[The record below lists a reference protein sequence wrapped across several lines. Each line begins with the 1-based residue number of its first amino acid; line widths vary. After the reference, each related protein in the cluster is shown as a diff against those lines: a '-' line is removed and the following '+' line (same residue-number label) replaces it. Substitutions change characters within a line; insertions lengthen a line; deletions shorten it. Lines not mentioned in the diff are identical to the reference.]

1 MAADAM
7 SGKPRVLSV
16 EGLSIALPKGADREL
31 AVRDVSLEI
40 FKGETVCLIGESGS
54 GKSMVANAVM
64 GLLPQPYVRPVAGRI
79 DFEGRNLLAMTDR
92 GLRKLRGEK
101 MAMVFQ
107 DPLSALNPLLRIGTQ
122 LDEMLRAHRSGM
134 PAEERREKIVQALRE
149 VELPNPGLLGQSY
162 PFRLSGGQRQRVLIA
177 AALLL
182 EPDLLIADE
191 PTTALDVTTQAAILA
206 LIHRLQQKT
215 DTAVL
220 FITHDFGVVS
230 EIADRVAVMRH
241 GEIVERGAT
250 DAVMRDP
257 QHDYTRKLIAAIPR
271 GDRFRDDMVNEAA
284 APVLRMSGLR
294 KAYRLSQGAFKGH
307 RQIMA
312 LDGVSLSI
320 RPGEVLGLVGESG
333 SGKST
338 LGRIVAGLVPHDEG
352 SLEFVRAPH
361 AGNTSQLR
369 RSSRIQMVFQDPY
382 SSLNPRRT
390 IGASLIEGLVAD
402 GMPKGQALARVREL
416 LQLVG
421 LNADAV
427 SRYPHEFS
435 GGQRQRIGIAR
446 ALAVTPDLVVA
457 DEPVSALDVSVQA
470 QVLDLFEKINREL
483 KVSMLFITHDLKV
496 AAQMCHNIAVLQF
509 GKLVEYG
516 PAEKVMRE
524 PRHEYT
530 KRLIASIPQL
540 R

>member
-241 GEIVERGAT
+241 GEIVER
-250 DAVMRDP
+250 
-257 QHDYTRKLIAAIPR
+257 
-271 GDRFRDDMVNEAA
+271 
-284 APVLRMSGLR
+284 
-294 KAYRLSQGAFKGH
+294 
-307 RQIMA
+307 
-312 LDGVSLSI
+312 
-320 RPGEVLGLVGESG
+320 
-333 SGKST
+333 
-338 LGRIVAGLVPHDEG
+338 
-352 SLEFVRAPH
+352 
-361 AGNTSQLR
+361 
-369 RSSRIQMVFQDPY
+369 
-382 SSLNPRRT
+382 
-390 IGASLIEGLVAD
+390 
-402 GMPKGQALARVREL
+402 
-416 LQLVG
+416 
-421 LNADAV
+421 
-427 SRYPHEFS
+427 
-435 GGQRQRIGIAR
+435 
-446 ALAVTPDLVVA
+446 
-457 DEPVSALDVSVQA
+457 
-470 QVLDLFEKINREL
+470 
-483 KVSMLFITHDLKV
+483 
-496 AAQMCHNIAVLQF
+496 
-509 GKLVEYG
+509 
-516 PAEKVMRE
+516 
-524 PRHEYT
+524 
-530 KRLIASIPQL
+530 
-540 R
+540 